1 MALANDSINLT
12 PASRSNANTVVNEEC
27 QGQTLQRRTRAVLVT
42 AGCRLVWWGRLPH
55 YQPLAFEIKSVYLTV
70 SPDGTELARLYG
82 QLFWHCRG
90 SVIIIS
96 LTTVHQ
102 RYITSESI

>member
-1 MALANDSINLT
+1 M
-12 PASRSNANTVVNEEC
+12 SRTNITHTVENEISNEEV
-27 QGQTLQRRTRAVLVT
+27 VLVT
-42 AGCRLVWWGRLPH
+42 EGCRLVWWDGLPH

-70 SPDGTELARLYG
+70 SPDGTELTRLYG
-82 QLFWHCRG
+82 QLFWNCRG